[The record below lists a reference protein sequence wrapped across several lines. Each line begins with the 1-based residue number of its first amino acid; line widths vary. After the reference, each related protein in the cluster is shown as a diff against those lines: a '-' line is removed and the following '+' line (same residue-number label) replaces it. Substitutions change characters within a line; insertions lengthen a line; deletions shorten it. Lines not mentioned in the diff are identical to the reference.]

1 MCWRAFADLHNFNN
15 RGVDVISKTLIDELI
30 YRSALLMDSKDF
42 KGFLDLCDP
51 EFNYSITAYVP
62 EIRKETTWLEQN
74 KEGMKIL
81 FETLPRHNSDHASLN
96 RHVTV
101 YTVEQDE
108 AAKQAKAISFLQ
120 AFKTTLDGGATELF
134 AVGKIH
140 DTISLGGDKP
150 LLLKRNIQLE
160 TRLLGIGF
168 HIPF

>member
-1 MCWRAFADLHNFNN
+1 MCWKTFAGFHNFNN

-42 KGFLDLCDP
+42 SGFLGLCDP
-51 EFNYSITAYVP
+51 AFSYAITAYVP
-62 EIRKETTWLEQN
+62 EIRKETTWLEHD
-74 KEGMKIL
+74 KEGMKVL
-81 FETLPRHNSDHASLN
+81 FDNLPKHNSDHASLS

-101 YTVEQDE
+101 YTVDQDE
-108 AAKQAKAISFLQ
+108 AGKQAKTISAFQ

-140 DTISLGGDKP
+140 DTISLSGDKP
-150 LLLKRNIQLE
+150 MLLNRNVRLE
-160 TRLLGIGF
+160 TRMLGIGF